1 MVGTSGLY
9 VTESA
14 SFSSLNFWCSIL
26 FLGYF
31 LLIIYIIKLASKVPI
46 MRITPIVVAAVIV
59 FLSLVDAVEV
69 VEPVV
74 LSITKAEIESS

>member
-1 MVGTSGLY
+1 
-9 VTESA
+9 
-14 SFSSLNFWCSIL
+14 
-26 FLGYF
+26 
-31 LLIIYIIKLASKVPI
+31 

-74 LSITKAEIESS
+74 LSITKAEIESI